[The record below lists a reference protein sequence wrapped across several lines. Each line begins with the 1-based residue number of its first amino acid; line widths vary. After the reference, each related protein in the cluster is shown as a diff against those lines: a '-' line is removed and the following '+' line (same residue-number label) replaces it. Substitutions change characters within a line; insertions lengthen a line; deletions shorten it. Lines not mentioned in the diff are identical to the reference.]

1 MYSCIP
7 FSLMLF
13 YKYHYPALRCIV
25 TNHNFAY
32 KGESMLPGVYLA
44 KQKDG
49 TVYYRSSINFMN
61 KHISLG
67 SFPTEE
73 DAHTAYLEASALLTD
88 TAINL
93 DNCTSKL
100 HLLFHDKIV
109 VLLNFRDNRLY
120 FKNPIYLRKGYFSY
134 FLSAR
139 LELKFDIDDL
149 FYYASHKIQKRQ
161 GHLFVNDYGMQY
173 SILSRYGIRP
183 YAVAGRD
190 YQFAN
195 GDDTDYRY
203 ANLIIRNH
211 YHGVLQYRKKG
222 LTKYRTVIHINGN
235 FIIGTYP
242 DEEKAAIAYNKAA
255 DLAKAA
261 GINRNFPEN
270 YIDNISPKEYAEIY
284 TKLKISKRYLT
295 YLETCQTKR

>member
-1 MYSCIP
+1 
-7 FSLMLF
+7 ML
-13 YKYHYPALRCIV
+13 
-25 TNHNFAY
+25 
-32 KGESMLPGVYLA
+32 SGVYLA
-44 KQKDG
+44 KRKDG
-49 TVYYRSSINFMN
+49 TAYYRSGINFMN

-73 DAHTAYLEASALLTD
+73 EAHTAYLEASDLLTD
-88 TAINL
+88 TSINL
-93 DNCTSKL
+93 DNCTSRL
-100 HLLFHDKIV
+100 RLLSHEKII

-134 FLSAR
+134 FLSSR

-190 YQFAN
+190 YLFAN

-203 ANLIIRNH
+203 SNLIIRNH
-211 YHGVLQYRKKG
+211 YHGVQQYQKKG
-222 LTKYRTVIHINGN
+222 LTRYRTVIHINGN
-235 FIIGTYP
+235 FIVGTYSS
-242 DEEKAAIAYNKAA
+242 EEKAAIAYNKAA
-255 DLAKAA
+255 DLAHAA
-261 GINRNFPEN
+261 GISRNFPEN

-284 TKLKISKRYLT
+284 IKLKISKRYLE
-295 YLETCQTKR
+295 YLENYRTEP